1 MVSSACEIALNATA
15 IALLFVFMFVGTVT
29 LLRSVL
35 KASWRDVATFEV
47 FASGFATFGGA
58 VIVAFNP
65 RAFRY
70 IIEMFVTRLRTYTTN
85 RHMRDPMQRAID
97 IVFSSIIFIF
107 QFSIIWWFFSNVTQP
122 ESLVQRYR
130 SFVNTTIVQ
139 PVFGTSLCANIAQPS
154 TQTNTDWNT
163 LTLRTNSA
171 NYFCVLV
178 APTNSAD
185 PNSDPGAWQQV
196 IPANTYNA
204 FDGSSVAPDLRNL
217 VDITPRRGTATVEV
231 QNGAARLVLNL
242 YDLQFYIRYGNLAS
256 IQEITLANQNGERET
271 IQLQNTPGHF
281 IVNQRTFQ
289 PLSEDYL
296 VPTQRCI
303 GG

>member
-1 MVSSACEIALNATA
+1 MVSSSCEIVLTATA
-15 IALLFVFMFVGTVT
+15 IALLFVFMFVGTVFI
-29 LLRSVL
+29 LRSVL

-47 FASGFATFGGA
+47 FASGLFTFGSA
-58 VIVAFNP
+58 LVVAINP
-65 RAFRY
+65 RANRP
-70 IIEMFVTRLRTYTTN
+70 IIEQFVVRLRSYTTN
-85 RHMRDPMQRAID
+85 RHLREPMQQVLD
-97 IVFSSIIFIF
+97 IGISAVFLISQFFGFWMIFT
-107 QFSIIWWFFSNVTQP
+107 NVTQP
-122 ESLVQRYR
+122 DSLVQRYR

-139 PVFGTSLCANIAQPS
+139 PVFGTSLCANIVQPS

-171 NYFCVLV
+171 NYFCVLS
-178 APTNSAD
+178 APANSAD

-296 VPTQRCI
+296 MPAERCI